1 MRYSSVLLVL
11 PACALALFGADDC
24 DCSHF
29 PIQPESC
36 KPICALDAA
45 ADALASVI
53 GVSGK
58 GIPQELI
65 DKAECFIVVPGL
77 GKAAFVQ
84 LGGPETDVVM
94 AVMNRGAAEKMLQS
108 EFTLGTDASVAA
120 GPVGRTASADTDVQ
134 MHAGILTWS
143 RTQGLFAGVS
153 IEGGVLSPDGRVNRQ
168 LYGLAVDSK
177 EILTGQV
184 KATAAASK
192 LEAVLNR
199 FSMRKTR

>member
-1 MRYSSVLLVL
+1 
-11 PACALALFGADDC
+11 
-24 DCSHF
+24 
-29 PIQPESC
+29 
-36 KPICALDAA
+36 
-45 ADALASVI
+45 
-53 GVSGK
+53 VSGK
-58 GIPQELI
+58 GVPQELI

-77 GKAAFVQ
+77 GKAAFAVGAQ
-84 LGGPETDVVM
+84 SGRGFTVCRREGGGGWTAPAAIRIKGGSLGFQIGGPETDVAM
-94 AVMNRGAAEKMLQS
+94 AVMNRGAAEKLLQS

-153 IEGGVLSPDGRVNRQ
+153 IEGGVLSPDDRVNRQ

-184 KATAAASK
+184 KATGAASK
-192 LEAVLNR
+192 LEAVLKR